1 MAEATP
7 LRPSFLE
14 QNVLTAR
21 GCSRSLGSRSRADA
35 QLWLKRVSIEVA
47 FATPTELK
55 AQFIHMPMM
64 SYERGRIRLQA
75 QQKEASPPYRL
86 VADLPFLSLCAASS
100 PRPDWGGV
108 RNAVHI
114 TVYCNLFFQSELQS
128 IFILHTPHET

>member
-1 MAEATP
+1 M
-7 LRPSFLE
+7 
-14 QNVLTAR
+14 
-21 GCSRSLGSRSRADA
+21 
-35 QLWLKRVSIEVA
+35 A

-55 AQFIHMPMM
+55 AQFIMPM

-108 RNAVHI
+108 RNVVVPVESWRSVLERGGG
-114 TVYCNLFFQSELQS
+114 TTN
-128 IFILHTPHET
+128 

>member
-1 MAEATP
+1 M
-7 LRPSFLE
+7 
-14 QNVLTAR
+14 
-21 GCSRSLGSRSRADA
+21 
-35 QLWLKRVSIEVA
+35 A

-55 AQFIHMPMM
+55 AQFIMPM

-108 RNAVHI
+108 RNAVNAKKSRAALLGVD
-114 TVYCNLFFQSELQS
+114 TQKVD
-128 IFILHTPHET
+128 IFHKRALA

>member
-1 MAEATP
+1 MAAATP

-21 GCSRSLGSRSRADA
+21 GCRRRLEARSRADA
-35 QLWLKRVSIEVA
+35 QQWLERVSVEVA
-47 FATPTELK
+47 FATPAELK
-55 AQFIHMPMM
+55 AQFIMPM

-108 RNAVHI
+108 RNAVYKN
-114 TVYCNLFFQSELQS
+114 VYS
-128 IFILHTPHET
+128 

>member
-1 MAEATP
+1 M
-7 LRPSFLE
+7 
-14 QNVLTAR
+14 
-21 GCSRSLGSRSRADA
+21 
-35 QLWLKRVSIEVA
+35 A

-55 AQFIHMPMM
+55 AQFIMPM

-108 RNAVHI
+108 RNAVLL
-114 TVYCNLFFQSELQS
+114 TLDSMTGDTSE
-128 IFILHTPHET
+128 TPHSARLDHRRETGTR